1 MEPISDEISF
11 TWANFQYKNQLRQ
24 FGSQPGI
31 RYDNFALN
39 GLLLSIKTENDCKM
53 GNNHQFNPNLS
64 TNFPQN
70 ILWKSTAYLNFWHTT

>member
-39 GLLLSIKTENDCKM
+39 GLSLSIKTENACKM
-53 GNNHQFNPNLS
+53 GNNLPFFPNIS
-64 TNFPQN
+64 ANF
-70 ILWKSTAYLNFWHTT
+70 L